1 MAIKTF
7 NQPADIFTVDDFCT
21 FLEENKSGTVLENAV
36 IGKDSN
42 EEAYHYFTIT
52 LGDATIKMYS
62 EDGYTS
68 QKFLEY
74 TMASGINADVS
85 RSIASGTKRMIKIGT
100 ALLCNNGLLINY
112 SFIAGSGVVVYSA
125 IVITVDSEG
134 DLSLIRVAGTEDYHL
149 WNTKTTMLV
158 YSYASSKPC
167 SLTLTPQYGCNLT
180 SIAAVPVICTDS
192 SRYLPDVF
200 SAIATQIASES
211 INIVSLDGVLYVT
224 NGIIYLRES

>member
-7 NQPADIFTVDDFCT
+7 NQPANIYTVDDFCT
-21 FLEENKSGTVLENAV
+21 FLEENKSGTVFENAV

-42 EEAYHYFTIT
+42 EEGYHYFTIT

-62 EDGYTS
+62 EDGYSS

-74 TMASGINADVS
+74 TMASGINADVL
-85 RSIASGTKRMIKIGT
+85 RSTGTGTRRMIKIGT

-112 SFIAGSGVVVYSA
+112 SFIPSSGAAVYSV

-134 DLSLIRVAGTEDYHL
+134 DLSLIRGTGTEDYHL
-149 WNTKTTMLV
+149 WNSKTTMLA

-167 SLTLTPQYGCNLT
+167 TLTLTPHYGCSLT

-211 INIVSLDGVLYVT
+211 INIVSLDGVLYAT
-224 NGIIYLRES
+224 NGIIYLRD

>member
-1 MAIKTF
+1 
-7 NQPADIFTVDDFCT
+7 
-21 FLEENKSGTVLENAV
+21 
-36 IGKDSN
+36 
-42 EEAYHYFTIT
+42 
-52 LGDATIKMYS
+52 
-62 EDGYTS
+62 
-68 QKFLEY
+68 
-74 TMASGINADVS
+74 
-85 RSIASGTKRMIKIGT
+85 MIKIGT

-112 SFIAGSGVVVYSA
+112 SFISGSGSVVYSA

-167 SLTLTPQYGCNLT
+167 TLTLTPHYCCSLT

-192 SRYLPDVF
+192 SRYLPDAF

-211 INIVSLDGVLYVT
+211 INIVSLDGVLYAT